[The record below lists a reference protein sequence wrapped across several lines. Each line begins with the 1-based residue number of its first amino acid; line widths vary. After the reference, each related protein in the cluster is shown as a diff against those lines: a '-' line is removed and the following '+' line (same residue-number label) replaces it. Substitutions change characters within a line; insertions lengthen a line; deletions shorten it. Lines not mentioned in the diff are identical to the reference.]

1 MYLSESQV
9 NDYEENCL
17 VNSNLSKHPTQA
29 QSLKQFKTLGDKSSS
44 INKKLFSISLKLR
57 QSGSYQVRNFSSVQS
72 GDQEVWPATGRL
84 NSATL
89 ASIKEISS
97 VRSQRGPSP
106 RAGRP

>member
-44 INKKLFSISLKLR
+44 INKKLFSISSEASPKWKL
-57 QSGSYQVRNFSSVQS
+57 SSKKLLQCPVWRPRGVASHRKAQLRHVGLHQ
-72 GDQEVWPATGRL
+72 GDLVSQEST
-84 NSATL
+84 
-89 ASIKEISS
+89 
-97 VRSQRGPSP
+97 RSLT
-106 RAGRP
+106 